1 MDKNKIIILALIV
14 VIAALLVGI
23 AAMKMPN
30 MGKQDTK
37 LKFKSNS
44 TLAEGD
50 SLKIKL
56 TDANGTA
63 IANQTV
69 NVTIK
74 DKKGTGDSH
83 SVVTNDKGVVT
94 LKLDNDAGKYNV
106 TITYGGNDKYNGC
119 NATKKITIQEKVVE
133 ASVSQSSAQSSQSG
147 GSSTHTI
154 IGEDGYYY
162 TVDDNGNF
170 LENLGPSKQYR
181 PNEPNSVYYPDAEP
195 ANRYVDKSK

>member
-1 MDKNKIIILALIV
+1 MIILALIV
-14 VIAALLVGI
+14 VIAALLVGM
-23 AAMKMPN
+23 AAMMMPN

-37 LKFKSNS
+37 LKFKNNS

-50 SLKIKL
+50 SLKVKL

-63 IANQTV
+63 VANQTV
-69 NVTIK
+69 NIIITNK
-74 DKKGTGDSH
+74 NKSTNH
-83 SVVTNDKGVVT
+83 SVVTNEKGVGT
-94 LKLDNDAGKYNV
+94 LKMDKDAGKYNV
-106 TITYGGNDKYNGC
+106 TVSYGGNDKYKGC
-119 NATKKITIQEKVVE
+119 NVTKKITIEEKVAE
-133 ASVSQSSAQSSQSG
+133 ATVSETSAQSSQSG

-181 PNEPNSVYYPDAEP
+181 PNEPNSVYYLDAEP

>member
-1 MDKNKIIILALIV
+1 MDKNKMIILALIV
-14 VIAALLVGI
+14 VIAALLVGM
-23 AAMKMPN
+23 AAMMMPN

-44 TLAEGD
+44 TLTEGD
-50 SLKIKL
+50 SLKVKL

-63 IANQTV
+63 MANQTV
-69 NVTIK
+69 NIIITNK
-74 DKKGTGDSH
+74 NKSTDH
-83 SVVTNDKGVVT
+83 SVVTNEKGVGT
-94 LKLDNDAGKYNV
+94 LKMDKNAGKYNV
-106 TITYGGNDKYNGC
+106 TVSYGGNDKYNGC
-119 NATKKITIQEKVVE
+119 NVTKKITIEEKVAE
-133 ASVSQSSAQSSQSG
+133 ATVSETSAQSSQSG

-170 LENLGPSKQYR
+170 LENLGSSKQYR

>member
-1 MDKNKIIILALIV
+1 MDKNKMIILALIV
-14 VIAALLVGI
+14 VIAALLVGM
-23 AAMKMPN
+23 AAMMMPN

-44 TLAEGD
+44 TLTEGD
-50 SLKIKL
+50 SLKVKL

-69 NVTIK
+69 NIIITNK
-74 DKKGTGDSH
+74 NKSTDH
-83 SVVTNDKGVVT
+83 SVVTNAKGVGT
-94 LKLDNDAGKYNV
+94 LKMDNDAGKYNV
-106 TITYGGNDKYNGC
+106 TVSYGGNDKYNGC
-119 NATKKITIQEKVVE
+119 NVTKKITIEEKVAE
-133 ASVSQSSAQSSQSG
+133 ATVSETSAQSSQSG

>member
-1 MDKNKIIILALIV
+1 MDKNKMIILALIV
-14 VIAALLVGI
+14 VIAALLVGM
-23 AAMKMPN
+23 AAMMMPN

-44 TLAEGD
+44 TLTEGD
-50 SLKIKL
+50 SLKVKL

-63 IANQTV
+63 VANQTV
-69 NVTIK
+69 NIIITNK
-74 DKKGTGDSH
+74 NKSTNH
-83 SVVTNDKGVVT
+83 SVVTNEKGVGT
-94 LKLDNDAGKYNV
+94 LKMDNDAGKYNV
-106 TITYGGNDKYNGC
+106 TVSYGGNDKYKGC
-119 NATKKITIQEKVVE
+119 NVTKKITIEEKVAE
-133 ASVSQSSAQSSQSG
+133 ATVSETSAQSSQSG

-181 PNEPNSVYYPDAEP
+181 PNEPNSVYYLDAEP